1 MSKHASTPPSRYGRS
16 SIGGRLDSWKEIAA
30 HLRREVRTVQR
41 WEKFARLPVHR
52 LQIDK
57 QSAVYAYES
66 ELDAWYK
73 ERQPVPRTAERIRSV
88 VVLPLESLSDD
99 PEQDYF
105 ADGMTEALIT
115 GLAKISALRVISRTT
130 AMRYKGTRKSLP
142 DIARELKVEAVVE
155 GSVLRV
161 GKRARISTRLVRAT
175 SDTQIWAQSYDSD
188 LRDLLTLQGE
198 VVQAIAGEIRV
209 RVTRTERQRLRQ
221 AREVDPEAHEAYLL
235 GRFFWNKGTPESLNK
250 GLEYFQRA
258 VGIDPSY
265 GLAYAGMADSYVLLG
280 SMVLEVTSPGEAM
293 PKARAAA
300 QQALG
305 IDESLGSAHAT
316 LAYIS
321 ASYDY
326 DWKAAESEFGRALEL
341 DPGYAT
347 AHHWYSLVLARQ
359 GRLNEAKSEMEIAR
373 RLDPLSLVINSE
385 MAWLFYVGGDCEGAI
400 EQACIALDL
409 DPKYPGAHLYLVLIY
424 MRKGMLAE
432 ALTHAEHAASSWG
445 QSAPSLAL
453 VAGCCAA
460 LGRTTEA
467 KHIIDELQELS
478 KRRYVSPFAFAWV
491 CLHMGEKERALRYL
505 EQAYVQRSSYL
516 VLLKV
521 EPLFDSIRSDPR
533 FRDLQGRVGL
543 LP

>member
-1 MSKHASTPPSRYGRS
+1 MSNQVSAPSSRS
-16 SIGGRLDSWKEIAA
+16 GQSSAEGRLDSWKEIAA

-57 QSAVYAYES
+57 QGAVYAYES
-66 ELDAWYK
+66 ELDAWCK
-73 ERQPVPRTAERIRSV
+73 ERQPIPRTAEKIRSV
-88 VVLPLESLSDD
+88 AVLPLENLSDD

-115 GLAKISALRVISRTT
+115 DLAKISALRVISRTT

-142 DIARELKVEAVVE
+142 EIARELKVEAVVE

-188 LRDLLTLQGE
+188 LRDVLTLQGE
-198 VVQAIAGEIRV
+198 VAQAIAGEIRV

-221 AREVDPEAHEAYLL
+221 ARKVDPEAHEAYLL

-250 GLEYFQRA
+250 SLEHFQRA
-258 VGIDPSY
+258 IDIDPAY
-265 GLAYAGMADSYVLLG
+265 GLAYAGMAESYVLLG
-280 SMVLEVTSPGEAM
+280 SMVLEVTSPAEAM

-300 QQALG
+300 RQALR
-305 IDESLGSAHAT
+305 IDEGLGSAHAT

-326 DWKAAESEFGRALEL
+326 DWGAAEKEFRRALEV

-359 GRLNEAKSEMEIAR
+359 GKLSEAKSEMEIAR

-385 MAWLFYVGGDCEGAI
+385 MAWLLYVGGEYERAI
-400 EQACIALDL
+400 QQVCVALGL
-409 DPKYPGAHLYLVLIY
+409 DAKYPGAHFFLVLIY
-424 MRKGMLAE
+424 LRKGMLAE
-432 ALTHAEHAASSWG
+432 ALVHAELAASSWG
-445 QSAPSLAL
+445 KSAPSLAL

-460 LGRTTEA
+460 LGRTAEA
-467 KHIIDELQELS
+467 KCMINELHELS
-478 KRRYVSPFAFAWV
+478 TQRYVSPFTFAWIY
-491 CLHMGEKERALRYL
+491 LLMGEKETAFQYL
-505 EQAYVQRSSYL
+505 EEAYVQRSSYL

-521 EPLFDSIRSDPR
+521 EPSFDSIRSDRR
-533 FRDLQGRVGL
+533 FQDLQGRVGL